1 MHDKTNTFVYRNV
14 LSTPPTPSPS
24 LLMID
29 TVSCDVM
36 QLKKTNY
43 ANLFVTSTFVI
54 STFFIY

>member
-1 MHDKTNTFVYRNV
+1 MIKTDTFVYRNV

-24 LLMID
+24 LLMIG
-29 TVSCDVM
+29 TVSCDATK
-36 QLKKTNY
+36 KKTNY